1 MTTTRKPA
9 AWMALILSFLM
20 AAPTA
25 AWADDTELFTTSANP
40 NVLLLLDITG
50 SMNTVA
56 GGTSVGDLDGE
67 GNTNSR
73 MDALW
78 KVVYTLLNA
87 DLSTPTASVTVTGTL
102 SGARTASG
110 SWDTYGTCIYAGSTQ
125 YDRIRLANVS
135 STEYSLLPSSG
146 TILLGSGSVQEAVN
160 YTSKYVDSG
169 TYYLRFA
176 DRTFSNNWSVGN
188 PITYSYSGTYSNNFP
203 ATNTQA
209 TSSDF
214 RNNLTVEDENILKA
228 RLGLMTFTTDS
239 SGTTMRIN
247 TRSQIQP
254 TDNNAPPFNTSYRNI
269 WDNTTTYAHYGGG
282 TPTARALSAVKTY
295 FRTATSNN
303 TVDICRPNY
312 TVLITDGEDTIG
324 GLDGSSGNGYG
335 PDYYCGGS
343 FNANGWSCGYNTGQV
358 ARHNSVIQQ
367 AYNLSNPTDNSTP
380 QVRLFGIG
388 VGISGTDADL
398 KVQRNVL
405 RRAAEQLNA
414 QRTNAQFNTIGTSAE
429 DNTLGAG
436 RAFFASDAAE
446 LSTALRNVFHQ
457 ITSGT
462 YAFTA
467 PTVASVRMTDRNYL
481 YKASFQP
488 TSPPNTFWPGRL
500 EALTING
507 DNTYTTH
514 WDADSVLKGTAPGSR
529 RIYTSDNTWARQD
542 FDSDTGTYV
551 TAVIL
556 GVDNDAVRDNVVAYV
571 RGEAHDNNA
580 KLGDIFHS
588 KPVVVGPPSRYFFD
602 DGYSTAIP
610 STGQSFADAKATRR
624 RVLYVGTNDGMLH
637 AFLSGQYSGVTKQ
650 YDSGTGEELF
660 GYVPHT
666 LLASLREYLPAE
678 LSSHGY
684 YVDSSPRVA
693 DVWLDGFSG
702 SADGVK
708 QSAEWRSVLIS
719 GLRKG
724 GNGYFALDVTEPPA
738 DGSES
743 TTYPRPM
750 WEFTNSSYLG
760 ESWSEPVIGK
770 VRIAKSAWSSTGYPT
785 RDRWVAVFGGGASV
799 DNVANSLIV
808 LDIATGTPLK
818 VFDEASGIDNNLV
831 ASPTML
837 LDASGY
843 IKFVYVAD
851 LDGSL
856 YKFDFRTAGLESTG
870 YSEWGVKKIFQA
882 SSTQPVYHRAEPGV
896 VSEALRYIYFG
907 TGNQEAPV
915 SEIGSAG
922 TGKFYAVKDT
932 DLYWPSA
939 PLTEAGLANLTG
951 NLTGGTAAPTDNGW
965 LVNLYSIPSNANT
978 ADIYTHSGEKV
989 LSDPVVFYNNVYFTT
1004 FTPNLSDPCG
1014 GGGIARVYG
1023 INMINATAALD
1034 PLSSRGETG
1043 TKVPYHVYAG
1053 NPEGGIP
1060 SSPSLSIYPSGQS
1073 SIFIGFSTG
1082 SITEVKIESPTMM
1095 KTIKSWKETF

>member
-1 MTTTRKPA
+1 M
-9 AWMALILSFLM
+9 MAIPPGAL
-20 AAPTA
+20 
-25 AWADDTELFTTSANP
+25 ADDTELFTTSANP
-40 NVLLLLDITG
+40 NVLLMLDITG

-56 GGTSVGDLDGE
+56 GGTSTENQDGE
-67 GNTNSR
+67 GNSNSR
-73 MDALW
+73 MDILW

-87 DLSTPTASVTVTGTL
+87 DMSAPLASVNVSGTL
-102 SGARTASG
+102 AGARTTSG
-110 SWDTYGTCIYAGSTQ
+110 SWDTSGTCIFAGSTQ
-125 YDRIRLANVS
+125 YNRILLANFT
-135 STEYSLLPSSG
+135 STEYSQLPASG
-146 TILLGSGSVQEAVN
+146 TVILSYGSVQEPLT
-160 YTSKYVDSG
+160 YTSKFVNDG
-169 TYYLRFA
+169 KYYLSFTG
-176 DRTFSNNWSVGN
+176 RTFSNNWSVGN
-188 PITYSYSGTYSNNFP
+188 TVSYSYSGTYSYNYP
-203 ATNTQA
+203 KTNAEA

-214 RNNLTVEDENILKA
+214 RNNLTIEDENILKA
-228 RLGLMTFTTDS
+228 RLGLMTFTTNSDAS
-239 SGTTMRIN
+239 ALRIY

-282 TPTARALSAVKTY
+282 TPTARALNEAKTF

-303 TVDICRPNY
+303 TVDVCRPNY
-312 TVLITDGEDTIG
+312 AVLITDGEDTMG
-324 GLDGSSGNGYG
+324 GLDGATGNGYG

-367 AYNLSNPTDNSTP
+367 AYNLANPTDNTTP
-380 QVRLFGIG
+380 KVRLFGIG

-398 KVQRNVL
+398 KVQRSVL

-414 QRTNAQFNTIGTSAE
+414 QRTNAQYNTIGTSAE
-429 DNTLGAG
+429 DTTLGAG
-436 RAFFASDAAE
+436 RAFFASDATE
-446 LSTALRNVFHQ
+446 LSNALRNVFHQ
-457 ITSGT
+457 ISSGT

-488 TSPPNTFWPGRL
+488 ASPPNTFWPGRL

-514 WDADSVLKGTAPGSR
+514 WDADNVLKGTSPGSR
-529 RIYTSDNTWARQD
+529 RIYTSDNTWTRRD
-542 FDSDTGTYV
+542 FNSDMGTYV
-551 TAVIL
+551 TAAIL

-571 RGEAHDNNA
+571 RGEGHDNNA

-588 KPVVVGPPSRYFFD
+588 KPVVVGPPSRYYFD

-610 STGQSFADAKATRR
+610 STGQSYADAKATRR

-637 AFLSGQYSGVTKQ
+637 AFLSGQYNPATMQ
-650 YDSGTGEELF
+650 YDSGTGAELF

-666 LLASLREYLPAE
+666 ILSNIREFLPSE

-693 DVWLDGFSG
+693 DVWIDGLSG
-702 SADGVK
+702 TADGIK

-724 GNGYFALDVTEPPA
+724 GNGYFALDVTDPPA

-743 TTYPRPM
+743 STYPRPM
-750 WEFTNSSYLG
+750 WEYTSSSHLG
-760 ESWSEPVIGK
+760 ETWSEPVIGK
-770 VRIAKSAWSSTGYPT
+770 VRIAKSAWSATTYPT
-785 RDRWVAVFGGGASV
+785 RDRWVAVFGGGLAM
-799 DNVANSLIV
+799 DNAANSLIV
-808 LDIATGTPLK
+808 LDIATGSPLK
-818 VFDEASGIDNNLV
+818 VFTASDGIDNNIV

-837 LDASGY
+837 LDPNGY

-856 YKFDFRTAGLESTG
+856 YKFDFRTVGEESTG
-870 YSEWGVKKIFQA
+870 YGEWGVKKIFQ
-882 SSTQPVYHRAEPGV
+882 SSSSQPVYHRAEPGV
-896 VSEALRYIYFG
+896 VSESIRYIYFG

-915 SEIGSAG
+915 SQVGAAG

-932 DLYWPSA
+932 DSYWPSS

-951 NLTGGTAAPTDNGW
+951 NLTGGTVAPTDNGW
-965 LVNLYSIPSNANT
+965 LVNLYSIPANANT

-1023 INMINATAALD
+1023 LNMINATPALAR
-1034 PLSSRGETG
+1034 LSERGETG

-1082 SITEVKIESPTMM
+1082 SITEVKIESPTTM